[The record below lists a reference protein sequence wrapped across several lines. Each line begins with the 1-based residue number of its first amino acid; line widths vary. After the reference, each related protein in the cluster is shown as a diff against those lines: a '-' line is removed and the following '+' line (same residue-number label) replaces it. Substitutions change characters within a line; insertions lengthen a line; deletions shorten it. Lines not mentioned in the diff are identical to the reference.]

1 MSPLLRLL
9 PAVFAVVLSQ
19 AHAAPITL
27 RVQGE
32 AQPLGTSAAPT
43 VSADGRT
50 IVFRSTATNLT
61 SPAAGGTLFALDRA
75 SGLIT
80 ALAPQS
86 NGNIFYPAVSADGR
100 YVAFE
105 TSANNLAPGEDSSFN
120 DVLRLDRQTGSFVR
134 ASQGLGGSK
143 ANGGSDSAA
152 ISGDGRF
159 VAFNSQASNLVAG
172 GTTTGR
178 EHVYLMDMDSG
189 AIELVSRSESGAE
202 GNKDD
207 LALEANAMSSDGTR
221 LVFTSQSE
229 NLAPVFLGNVSDVFV
244 RYRDPD
250 TGDYAFEMVNR
261 SVGGSVG
268 TRSSSRGSISPNGR
282 YVVFLSA
289 ATDIHP
295 AGASPS
301 TLFVRDLDANQLSP
315 VPLPAG
321 YSTCNRGR
329 VSDSGDVLMNCSPNA
344 PATAQQLFLARRSG
358 GAPQL
363 MSFNSEGQPGNGS
376 SAQSFGM
383 SADGRIVAM
392 ESVAT
397 NLVPLDT
404 NAAGDVFLVGEPG
417 ALAGLFRHGFE

>member
-1 MSPLLRLL
+1 MSRLFRPLSVALL
-9 PAVFAVVLSQ
+9 FATAQVG
-19 AHAAPITL
+19 AAPLIQ

-32 AQPLGTSAAPT
+32 QQPLGTSAAPT
-43 VSADGRT
+43 VSADGR
-50 IVFRSTATNLT
+50 VVLFRSTATNLT
-61 SPAAGGTLFALDRA
+61 SPAAGGTLFAFDRA
-75 SGLIT
+75 SGTIS
-80 ALAPQS
+80 ALAPHS
-86 NGNIFYPAVSADGR
+86 NGNLFYPAVSADGR
-100 YVAFE
+100 FVAFE

-120 DVLRLDRQTGSFVR
+120 DVLRLDRQSGEFVR

-189 AIELVSRSESGAE
+189 EIELVSRSEAGAE

-229 NLAPVFLGNVSDVFV
+229 NLAPVFAGNVSDVFV
-244 RYRDPD
+244 RYRDPE
-250 TGDYAFEMVNR
+250 TGDFGFEMVNR
-261 SVGGSVG
+261 SIGGGVG

-295 AGASPS
+295 GGGSPS

-329 VSDSGDVLMNCSPNA
+329 VSDAGDVLMNCSPNA
-344 PATAQQLFLARRSG
+344 PATAQQLFLVRRGG

-363 MSFNSEGQPGNGS
+363 MSFNGEGQAGNGS

-397 NLVPLDT
+397 DLVPDDT
-404 NAAGDVFLVGEPG
+404 NAAGDVFLVGEPS
-417 ALAGLFRHGFE
+417 ALAGLFRDGFE